1 MIANEFRM
9 VIGYHLCLTPFTWPT
24 PKALKTELDMEK
36 GFKITYL
43 NGNSLP
49 LHLKRVQFTLPIALK
64 YFLILLVFLPMKIRR
79 MHAVYKIYVTVVLT
93 FLQRSSRIHMFF
105 FYYSPKGKKIKGF
118 DSGLNIARLQR
129 SPQWCIACRYRWLV
143 RRHSYRISM

>member
-1 MIANEFRM
+1 
-9 VIGYHLCLTPFTWPT
+9 
-24 PKALKTELDMEK
+24 MEK

-49 LHLKRVQFTLPIALK
+49 LNLKRVFTLPIALK
-64 YFLILLVFLPMKIRR
+64 YFLILLASFPMKIRR

-105 FYYSPKGKKIKGF
+105 FYDSPKGKKKELRVLIQ
-118 DSGLNIARLQR
+118 GLI
-129 SPQWCIACRYRWLV
+129 
-143 RRHSYRISM
+143 